1 MKSTNLFVDS
11 GLISLPLVR
20 GLVLLLLGVK
30 DVATLLAL
38 LGLNAGKVGV
48 VNVLGDLDAGDINLG
63 LGGDDEALID
73 SEGGSN
79 ESNVIYSHLKQLGL
93 DAHGFMILE
102 LNP

>member
-11 GLISLPLVR
+11 GLVSLPLVR

-73 SEGGSN
+73 SEERLN
-79 ESNVIYSHLKQLGL
+79 ESNIV
-93 DAHGFMILE
+93 
-102 LNP
+102 